1 MLDESKLDLI
11 RQYQAKTKACDS
23 VVNAAVSLVMRDTNA
38 GPEFLLMQRAKHD
51 QDPWSGQMALPGGK
65 FEEQD
70 KTHRCTAIRETKEE
84 VGIELRDDEYIG
96 QLDDIY
102 GVKANGLISVHVA
115 CFVFKVDREVKLKA
129 NYEVGDM
136 LWLPLEYLNDIQ
148 NSYDY
153 YHPNDATLKM
163 PAVLISEEKE
173 QILWGLT
180 LRLLVNLFRVLKQPM
195 SALSK
200 DDLVLL
206 DQLERLAPPTK
217 KPTA

>member
-96 QLDDIY
+96 QL
-102 GVKANGLISVHVA
+102 
-115 CFVFKVDREVKLKA
+115 
-129 NYEVGDM
+129 
-136 LWLPLEYLNDIQ
+136 
-148 NSYDY
+148 
-153 YHPNDATLKM
+153 
-163 PAVLISEEKE
+163 
-173 QILWGLT
+173 
-180 LRLLVNLFRVLKQPM
+180 RLLVNLFRVLKQPM